1 MKKFWTI
8 ISGKLLG
15 TAHINREGQRVDFRE
30 AGEAELEEGYQD
42 NGGKT
47 VVAIRVAPS
56 KGVVIAPLRLT
67 SPQLAITVVIED
79 SILERRTRETWVA
92 MFEECFVSCSRVV
105 HEHKNTPEADEA
117 REAKEHERALARR
130 AELYPPERWAE
141 MRRVA
146 YRYLFLEECSADEF
160 VRLAK
165 PTAAEWRSFLQEA
178 QENRPMNA
186 MGAWYTRAFDAL
198 AELSPPEDYS
208 WEPPLGAPRT
218 LSPEESEAVTASI
231 RLRISTLQAYGLHE
245 REVRKA
251 EFLARKG
258 E

>member
-1 MKKFWTI
+1 MKKFWTVVENVI
-8 ISGKLLG
+8 G
-15 TAHINREGQRVDFRE
+15 TAHTSRDGRLVDFRP
-30 AGEAELEEGYQD
+30 AGEAEAEEAYRGY
-42 NGGKT
+42 GGKT
-47 VVAIRVAPS
+47 VVALLLRAA
-56 KGVVIAPLRLT
+56 KGVIVSPLRLT
-67 SPQLAITVVIED
+67 PNLVRSEVLED
-79 SILERRTRETWVA
+79 SVLELRKKETWTASFSGV
-92 MFEECFVSCSRVV
+92 EVSCSRVV
-105 HEHKNTPEADEA
+105 HEHKYTPEADEA
-117 REAKEHERALARR
+117 RAAKEHEEALARR
-130 AELYPPERWAE
+130 AELYPPDRWAKA
-141 MRRVA
+141 RQTA
-146 YRYLFLEECSADEF
+146 YRHWHVSECAVDEF
-160 VRLAK
+160 VRLAQ
-165 PTAAEWRSFLQEA
+165 PTPTEWRSFLQEA
-178 QENRPMNA
+178 QENRPMKT